1 MKYLLTL
8 LLFALTYVSEAQLPV
23 IKTTEAKDYV
33 GKEVLLE
40 GKIVRIK
47 HHQSEKTGLFVV
59 FVDLDKSYPGNDVG
73 VTIFESN
80 YIDSPD
86 ESKLIGKTVQI
97 KGTIVVY
104 GDKYKLLID
113 KKDKI
118 AL

>member
-1 MKYLLTL
+1 MKYLITL

-47 HHQSEKTGLFVV
+47 HYQTETGLFVV
-59 FVDLDKSYPGNDVG
+59 FVDLDKRYPTNEVG
-73 VTIFESN
+73 VTIYESN
-80 YIDSPD
+80 YVDSGD
-86 ESKLIGKTVQI
+86 ENKLYGKTVQI
-97 KGTIVVY
+97 KGTIVAR
-104 GDKYKLLID
+104 GDKYKLEVNH
-113 KKDKI
+113 KEKI